1 MSLAQIAAATGL
13 YKSTVLRLLAS
24 LRHNGYV
31 LRLPDGRYQLGPM
44 VARLGAR
51 FDESFM
57 LERYA
62 APVVRRIGAECG
74 ETTTLSAL
82 HGDMRICVMRVE
94 SQQPFNYPTKVGM
107 CAPLSNSATGR
118 VLRTFQHGARSN
130 PEALGA
136 LPVSLVATAERVS
149 IGAIAGSP
157 GY

>member
-44 VARLGAR
+44 VARLGAH